1 VIYRCAPCALRYAR
15 RGEKMVNNYLKI
27 ALRNIKRHKGYS
39 FINIFGLAI
48 GMAAC
53 ILILLWVQDE
63 LSYDR
68 FHKNSDHLYRV
79 FAEFTYANENW
90 AVTPIPLAPVLKDEF
105 PEIVDAVR
113 FRPYSTLIGKDEKKF
128 NERGAYVDPSFLTTF
143 DFPLKDGAAKTAFTD
158 PFSIII
164 TEAMAEKYFGE
175 ENPIGKTLKINN
187 EFDCKIAG
195 VLRNIPRNSHIR
207 FDFLLPFDIFLKKDR
222 DLDNWERFHLATY
235 VQLHENVQINEIE
248 AKITGLLNE
257 HNPENDINLH
267 LQPLTRI
274 HLYNLNGGGSIEY
287 VYIFSA
293 IAIFILLIACIN
305 FMNLTTARSSTRI
318 KEIGVR
324 KVTGAVKGDFV
335 RQFMGESILLSLVSF
350 IIAINIVYLILP
362 TFNHIAGKMLSLNLT
377 ENTNLNF
384 GLLGILFF
392 TSILAGSYP
401 TFYLSA
407 FKPIAI
413 LKGSSLPIFKKDS
426 SASLRKSLVVLQFS
440 ISIFLII
447 ATFVISQQLHFIQN
461 KNLGFESEQVLYLP
475 MKGHINQNYEAM
487 KNEILRDKNIL
498 QVAATSGM
506 LVDYISSYN
515 GFAWEGKTPDK
526 QLSMVLGSVDQ
537 DYIQTLK
544 MEMAEG
550 RSFSRDYPSDATSGF
565 IVNESAVKA
574 MGIESPIGKRFAFEG
589 RNGWREGTIIG
600 VVKDFHFQ
608 SLHSEIEPFVMIVE
622 PDRFNYLCL
631 SIKADYADLSQTLSF
646 IENTWKKFAP
656 GYPFEYIFLDQE
668 FEGMYRSEQQ
678 TRKIFSYFTFLAI
691 FISCL
696 GLFGLASFTI
706 ERRTKEIGIR
716 KVLGASVPGIV
727 RLLSKEFIILVA
739 ISNLI
744 AWPLAYY
751 GTKKWLQNFAYHID
765 LSWLFFAISGLLALL
780 IAIIVVGFQ
789 SLKVAFTNP
798 VESLRYE

>member
-1 VIYRCAPCALRYAR
+1 
-15 RGEKMVNNYLKI
+15 
-27 ALRNIKRHKGYS
+27 
-39 FINIFGLAI
+39 
-48 GMAAC
+48 MAAC
-53 ILILLWVQDE
+53 ILILLWIQDE

-79 FAEFTYANENW
+79 FAEFTYGNENW
-90 AVTPIPLAPVLKDEF
+90 EVTPIPLALALKEDF

-113 FRPYSTLIGKDEKKF
+113 YRSYSTLIEKNEKKF

-143 DFPLKDGAAKTAFTD
+143 DFPLSDGNANAAFAD
-158 PFSIII
+158 PLSIVI

-175 ENPIGKTLKINN
+175 ENPIGKTLKINH
-187 EFDCKIAG
+187 EFDCKISR
-195 VLRNIPRNSHIR
+195 VLKNISNNSHIR
-207 FDFLLPFDIFLKKDR
+207 FDFLLPFEIFLKKDR
-222 DLDNWERFHLATY
+222 DTETWERFHLATY
-235 VQLHENVQINEIE
+235 VLLHENAQVKDVET
-248 AKITGLLNE
+248 KITGLMNE

-274 HLYNLNGGGSIEY
+274 HLYNLNGGGNIEY
-287 VYIFSA
+287 VYIFSV
-293 IAIFILLIACIN
+293 ITIFILLIACIN

-324 KVTGAVKGDFV
+324 KVTGAVKWDFV
-335 RQFMGESILLSLVSF
+335 RQFMGESTLLSLIAF
-350 IIAINIVYLILP
+350 IIAFNIVYLILP
-362 TFNHIAGKMLSLNLT
+362 TFNLMAGKMLSLNFT
-377 ENTNLNF
+377 ENFNLSI

-401 TFYLSA
+401 TFYLAA
-407 FKPIAI
+407 FKPISI
-413 LKGSSLPIFKKDS
+413 LKGSSLPVINKDS
-426 SASLRKSLVVLQFS
+426 SSSLRKSLVVLQFS

-447 ATFVISQQLHFIQN
+447 VTFVISRQLHFIQN
-461 KNLGFESEQVLYLP
+461 KNLGFECEQVLYLP
-475 MKGHINQNYEAM
+475 MKGNMKQNYEAI

-498 QVAATSGM
+498 IVAATSGM
-506 LVDYISSYN
+506 LMDMLSSYD
-515 GFAWEGKTPDK
+515 GFDWEGKTPDK
-526 QLSMVLGSVDQ
+526 QLPMVLGSIDH

-550 RSFSRDYPSDATSGF
+550 RSFSREYPSDASSGF

-574 MGIESPIGKRFAFEG
+574 MEIESPIGKRFAFEE
-589 RNGWREGTIIG
+589 RQGWREGTIIG

-608 SLHSEIEPFVMIVE
+608 SLRSEIEPFVMIVE

-631 SIKADYADLSQTLSF
+631 RIKADYADLSETLGF
-646 IENTWKKFAP
+646 LENTWKKFAP
-656 GYPFEYIFLDQE
+656 GYPFTYSFLDEE
-668 FEGMYRSEQQ
+668 FEGMYRSEQR

-716 KVLGASVPGIV
+716 KVLGATVPGIV
-727 RLLSKEFIILVA
+727 RMLSKEFIILVA

-744 AWPLAYY
+744 SWPLAYY
-751 GTKKWLQNFAYHID
+751 GANKWLQNFAYHID

-780 IAIIVVGFQ
+780 IAIMVVSFQ
-789 SLKVAFTNP
+789 SLKVAVTNP

>member
-1 VIYRCAPCALRYAR
+1 MF
-15 RGEKMVNNYLKI
+15 KNYLKI

-39 FINIFGLAI
+39 FINIAGLAI

-68 FHKNSDHLYRV
+68 FHKSSDHLYRV

-90 AVTPIPLAPVLKDEF
+90 AVTPIPLAPALKKDF

-113 FRPYSTLIGKDEKKF
+113 FRRYSTLIEKDEKKF

-143 DFPLKDGAAKTAFTD
+143 DFPIRDGNVKTAFAD
-158 PFSIII
+158 PFSIVI
-164 TEAMAEKYFGE
+164 TETIAEKYFGT

-187 EFDCKIAG
+187 EFDCIISA
-195 VLRNIPRNSHIR
+195 VLENISNNSHIR
-207 FDFLLPFDIFLKKDR
+207 FDFLLPFEIFLKTDR
-222 DLDNWERFHLATY
+222 DPENWERFGLRTY
-235 VQLHENVQINEIE
+235 ILLHENVQAKDVE
-248 AKITGLLNE
+248 AKMTSLLNE
-257 HNPENDINLH
+257 HNPEKNINLH

-293 IAIFILLIACIN
+293 IALFILLIACIN

-335 RQFMGESILLSLVSF
+335 RQFMGESILLSLVAF
-350 IIAINIVYLILP
+350 IIAINIVYFVLP
-362 TFNHIAGKMLSLNLT
+362 TFNHISGKMLSLNLT
-377 ENTNLNF
+377 ENFNLNI

-401 TFYLSA
+401 TFYLAA
-407 FKPIAI
+407 FKPISI
-413 LKGSSLPIFKKDS
+413 LKGSSLPVFKKDS
-426 SASLRKSLVVLQFS
+426 STSLRKSLVVLQFS

-447 ATFVISQQLHFIQN
+447 VTFVISQQLHFIQN
-461 KNLGFESEQVLYLP
+461 KNLGFESEQVLYMP
-475 MKGHINQNYEAM
+475 MKGNMNQNYEAI

-498 QVAATSGM
+498 NVAATSGM
-506 LVDYISSYN
+506 LVDYLSSYN
-515 GFAWEGKTPDK
+515 GFDWEGKTPDK

-537 DYIQTLK
+537 NYIQTLK
-544 MEMAEG
+544 IEMAAG
-550 RSFSRDYPSDATSGF
+550 RNFSKEYPSDATSGF

-574 MGIESPIGKRFAFEG
+574 MEIESPIGKQFSFEG
-589 RNGWREGTIIG
+589 RRGLREGTIIG

-608 SLHSEIEPFVMIVE
+608 SLRSEIEPFVMIVE

-631 SIKADYADLSQTLSF
+631 RIKADYADLSQTLGF
-646 IENTWKKFAP
+646 LENTWKKFAP
-656 GYPFEYIFLDQE
+656 AYPYEYTFLDQE
-668 FEGMYRSEQQ
+668 FEGMYRSEQR

-744 AWPLAYY
+744 ACPLAYY
-751 GTKKWLQNFAYHID
+751 GAKKWLQNFAYHIE
-765 LSWLFFAISGLLALL
+765 LSWLFFAVSGLLALF
-780 IAIIVVGFQ
+780 IAVMVVSFQ
-789 SLKVAFTNP
+789 SFKVAFMNP

>member
-1 VIYRCAPCALRYAR
+1 L
-15 RGEKMVNNYLKI
+15 KNYLKI
-27 ALRNIKRHKGYS
+27 ALRNIRKHKGYS
-39 FINIFGLAI
+39 FINIAGLAI
-48 GMAAC
+48 GMATC
-53 ILILLWVQDE
+53 ILILLWVEDE

-68 FHKNSDHLYRV
+68 FHKNSNHLYRV

-90 AVTPIPLAPVLKDEF
+90 AVTPIPLAPALKEDI
-105 PEIVDAVR
+105 PEIVNAVR
-113 FRPYSTLIGKDEKKF
+113 YRPYSTLVEKDEKRF
-128 NERGAYVDPSFLTTF
+128 NEKGAYVDPSFLMTF
-143 DFPLKDGAAKTAFTD
+143 DFPLRDGNANAAFADPLSIVITA
-158 PFSIII
+158 
-164 TEAMAEKYFGE
+164 AMAEKYFGE
-175 ENPIGKTLKINN
+175 ENPIGKTLKINH

-195 VLRNIPRNSHIR
+195 VLKNIPRNSHLR
-207 FDFLLPFDIFLKKDR
+207 FDFLLPFEIFLKTDR
-222 DLDNWERFHLATY
+222 DPENWERFHLATY
-235 VQLHENVQINEIE
+235 ILLHENAQTNEVE
-248 AKITGLLNE
+248 TKITRLMNE
-257 HNPENDINLH
+257 HNPEKNINLH

-274 HLYNLNGGGSIEY
+274 HLHNLNGGGSIEY

-293 IAIFILLIACIN
+293 IAFFILLIACIN

-324 KVTGAVKGDFV
+324 KVTGAIKWDFV
-335 RQFMGESILLSLVSF
+335 RQFMGESILLSMVAF
-350 IIAINIVYLILP
+350 ILAINIVFLILP
-362 TFNHIAGKMLSLNLT
+362 TFNHISGKMLSLNLS
-377 ENTNLNF
+377 ENINLNI
-384 GLLGILFF
+384 GLLCILFF

-401 TFYLSA
+401 TFHLAA

-413 LKGSSLPIFKKDS
+413 LKGSSLSILNKDS

-447 ATFVISQQLHFIQN
+447 VTFVISRQLHFIQN

-475 MKGHINQNYEAM
+475 MKGNMKQNYEAI
-487 KNEILRDKNIL
+487 KNEISRDKNIL
-498 QVAATSGM
+498 HVAATSGM

-515 GFAWEGKTPDK
+515 GFDWEGKTPDK
-526 QLSMVLGSVDQ
+526 QLSMVLGSIDQ

-544 MEMAEG
+544 MEMADG
-550 RSFSRDYPSDATSGF
+550 RSFSREYPSDATSGF

-574 MGIESPIGKRFAFEG
+574 MGIESPIGIRFSFEG
-589 RNGWREGTIIG
+589 RRGLREGTIIG

-608 SLHSEIEPFVMIVE
+608 SLRSEIEPFVMIVE

-631 SIKADYADLSQTLSF
+631 RIRADYADLSETLGF
-646 IENTWKKFAP
+646 LETTWKKFAP
-656 GYPFEYIFLDQE
+656 GYPFNYSFLDEE
-668 FEGMYRSEQQ
+668 FEGMYRTEQR

-727 RLLSKEFIILVA
+727 KLLSKEFIILVT
-739 ISNLI
+739 ISNVI

-751 GTKKWLQNFAYHID
+751 GTK
-765 LSWLFFAISGLLALL
+765 
-780 IAIIVVGFQ
+780 
-789 SLKVAFTNP
+789 
-798 VESLRYE
+798 

>member
-1 VIYRCAPCALRYAR
+1 MF
-15 RGEKMVNNYLKI
+15 KNYLKI

-39 FINIFGLAI
+39 FINIAGLAI

-68 FHKNSDHLYRV
+68 FHKSSDHLYRV

-90 AVTPIPLAPVLKDEF
+90 AVTPIPLAPALKKDF

-113 FRPYSTLIGKDEKKF
+113 FRRYSTLIEKDEKKF

-143 DFPLKDGAAKTAFTD
+143 DFPIRDGNVKTAFAD
-158 PFSIII
+158 PFSIVI
-164 TEAMAEKYFGE
+164 TETIAEKYFGT

-187 EFDCKIAG
+187 EFDCIISA
-195 VLRNIPRNSHIR
+195 VLENISNNSHIR
-207 FDFLLPFDIFLKKDR
+207 FDFLLPFEIFLKTDR
-222 DLDNWERFHLATY
+222 DPENWERFGLRTY
-235 VQLHENVQINEIE
+235 ILLHENVQAKDVE
-248 AKITGLLNE
+248 AKMTSLLNE
-257 HNPENDINLH
+257 HNPEKNINLH

-293 IAIFILLIACIN
+293 IALFILLIACIN

-335 RQFMGESILLSLVSF
+335 RQFMGESILLSLVAF
-350 IIAINIVYLILP
+350 IIAINIVYFVLP
-362 TFNHIAGKMLSLNLT
+362 TFNHISGKMLSLNLT
-377 ENTNLNF
+377 ENFNLNI

-401 TFYLSA
+401 TFYLAA
-407 FKPIAI
+407 FKPISI
-413 LKGSSLPIFKKDS
+413 LKGSSLPVFKKDS
-426 SASLRKSLVVLQFS
+426 STSLRKSLVVLQFS

-447 ATFVISQQLHFIQN
+447 VTFVISQQLHFIQN
-461 KNLGFESEQVLYLP
+461 KNLGFESEQVLYMP
-475 MKGHINQNYEAM
+475 MKGNMNQNYEAI

-498 QVAATSGM
+498 NVAATSGM
-506 LVDYISSYN
+506 LVDYLSSYN
-515 GFAWEGKTPDK
+515 GFDWEGKTPDK

-537 DYIQTLK
+537 NYIQTLK
-544 MEMAEG
+544 IEMAAG
-550 RSFSRDYPSDATSGF
+550 RNFSKEYPSDATSGF

-574 MGIESPIGKRFAFEG
+574 MEIESPIGKQFSFEG
-589 RNGWREGTIIG
+589 RRGLREGTIIG

-608 SLHSEIEPFVMIVE
+608 SLRSEIEPFVMIVE

-631 SIKADYADLSQTLSF
+631 RIKADYADLSQTLGF
-646 IENTWKKFAP
+646 LENTWKKFAP
-656 GYPFEYIFLDQE
+656 AYPYEYTFLDQE
-668 FEGMYRSEQQ
+668 FEGMYRSEQR

-744 AWPLAYY
+744 ACPLAYY
-751 GTKKWLQNFAYHID
+751 GAKKWLQNFAYHIE
-765 LSWLFFAISGLLALL
+765 LSWLFFAISGCCAW
-780 IAIIVVGFQ
+780 
-789 SLKVAFTNP
+789 
-798 VESLRYE
+798 

>member
-1 VIYRCAPCALRYAR
+1 MF
-15 RGEKMVNNYLKI
+15 KNYLKI
-27 ALRNIKRHKGYS
+27 ALRNIRRHKGYS
-39 FINIFGLAI
+39 FINIAGLAI

-53 ILILLWVQDE
+53 ILILLWIQDE

-68 FHKNSDHLYRV
+68 FHKNSVHLYRI
-79 FAEFTYANENW
+79 FTEFTYANENW
-90 AVTPIPLAPVLKDEF
+90 AVTPIPLAPVLKEDF

-113 FRPYSTLIGKDEKKF
+113 YRPYSTSIEKDERKF
-128 NERGAYVDPSFLTTF
+128 NEKGAYVDPSFLTTF
-143 DFPLKDGAAKTAFTD
+143 DFPLRDGNANSTFTD
-158 PFSIII
+158 PFSIVI

-175 ENPIGKTLKINN
+175 ENPIGKTLKINK
-187 EFDCKIAG
+187 EFECKISG
-195 VLRNIPRNSHIR
+195 VLENIPRNSHIR

-222 DLDNWERFHLATY
+222 DPDNWERFHLATY
-235 VQLHENVQINEIE
+235 ILLHENVHINEAE
-248 AKITGLLNE
+248 AKITGLMNE

-274 HLYNLNGGGSIEY
+274 HLHNLNGGGKIEY

-293 IAIFILLIACIN
+293 VAIFILLIACIN

-335 RQFMGESILLSLVSF
+335 RQFMGESILLSIIAF

-362 TFNHIAGKMLSLNLT
+362 TFNHISGKMLSLSLIQNIS
-377 ENTNLNF
+377 LNI
-384 GLLGILFF
+384 GLLGILLF
-392 TSILAGSYP
+392 TSIIAGSYP
-401 TFYLSA
+401 AFYLAA

-413 LKGSSLPIFKKDS
+413 LKGSNLPVIKKDS

-440 ISIFLII
+440 ISIFLMIV
-447 ATFVISQQLHFIQN
+447 TFVISRQLHFVQN

-475 MKGHINQNYEAM
+475 MKGNMSQNYEAI

-498 QVAATSGM
+498 NVAATSGM
-506 LVDYISSYN
+506 LVDMLSSYD
-515 GFAWEGKTPDK
+515 GFDWEGKTPDK
-526 QLSMVLGSVDQ
+526 RLSMVLGSVDH

-550 RSFSRDYPSDATSGF
+550 RSFSREYPSDVTSGF

-574 MGIESPIGKRFAFEG
+574 MGIKSPISKQFTFEE
-589 RNGWREGTIIG
+589 REAWREGTIIG

-608 SLHSEIEPFVMIVE
+608 SLHSLIEPFVMIIA

-631 SIKADYADLSQTLSF
+631 RIKADYADLSETLDF
-646 IENTWKKFAP
+646 LETTWKKFAP
-656 GYPFEYIFLDQE
+656 GYPFEYTFLDEE

-678 TRKIFSYFTFLAI
+678 TRKIFSNFTFLAI

-716 KVLGASVPGIV
+716 NVLGASVFGIV

-751 GTKKWLQNFAYHID
+751 GSKQWLQNFAYHID
-765 LSWLFFAISGLLALL
+765 LSWPFFAISGLLTLL
-780 IAIIVVGFQ
+780 IAIMVVSFQ